1 MLIFYS
7 RNPEQAS
14 QIAQFCDNNGF
25 QLIAQSLIRFE
36 AAPIEKEIPLTDV
49 LFFTSPRAFD
59 FYLQSNGI
67 NEKQELACIGTGT
80 KNHIVQNGFNVS
92 FFGLDSTKP
101 HEVALDFKTWLG
113 DRTVLFP
120 VSNISNRS
128 VQQVLSD
135 KQISEVVVYQT
146 IPKAIHLP
154 VAPDVLIF
162 SSPSNAEAYLQQ
174 NQVSDSQKIACF
186 GTTSQAFL
194 QSKHIESKILRTPD
208 EQGVIEF
215 LNGIDK

>member
-7 RNPEQAS
+7 RKPEQAS
-14 QIAQFCDNNGF
+14 QIAEFCDNNGF

-36 AAPIEKEIPLTDV
+36 AAPIEKKIPLTDV

-59 FYLQSNGI
+59 FYLQSNSI
-67 NEKQELACIGTGT
+67 EKKQELACLGSRT
-80 KNHIVQNGFNVS
+80 KNHMVQNGFNVS

-101 HEVALDFKTWLG
+101 LEVALDFKTWLG

-135 KQISEVVVYQT
+135 EQIYEVVVYHT

-154 VAPDVLIF
+154 VPPDVLIF

-186 GTTSQAFL
+186 GTTTQQFL
-194 QSKHIESKILRTPD
+194 KSKNIEAIILKSPD
-208 EQGVIEF
+208 ENGVMDY
-215 LNGIDK
+215 LSGVL